1 MNAKAWTC
9 RLALGLSVLAA
20 ANQAF
25 AAPAAPAAGAP
36 DPGETSQYR
45 AMLEEAV
52 AEYDA
57 HRYEEARALF
67 RRAHEISPNART
79 LRGIGMASFELREYI
94 EALRSLEAS
103 LVDQRRALTATQKT
117 QVEALI
123 ERTRA
128 FVGRFFLK
136 LSPKETLVRVDGA
149 PATIETDGSLLLS
162 FGRHALTAEAPASIS
177 ESREVNVIGGERQE
191 LKFALRPEPTP
202 AVAAKTGAGGAG
214 AGGARGSEAP
224 ASSGAAYWFAGA
236 GALAAGAAG
245 GFLWYSHQNSELNRC
260 DQNNMDPNATLMC
273 KNRGGILTNKNV
285 ALGVAIGSGVG
296 ALALGIVGTIVWS
309 TNSKPE
315 SGTALACL
323 PVPGAVN
330 CELLLHF

>member
-1 MNAKAWTC
+1 MSAKAWTSW
-9 RLALGLSVLAA
+9 LALGLSVLAA
-20 ANQAF
+20 VNQAV
-25 AAPAAPAAGAP
+25 AAPAAGAP
-36 DPGETSQYR
+36 DPGESSQYR

-52 AEYDA
+52 TEYDA

-94 EALRSLEAS
+94 EALRSLEGS
-103 LVDQRRALTATQKT
+103 LVDQRRALTPTQKV

-149 PATIETDGSLLLS
+149 PAVIESDGSLLLS

-177 ESREVNVIGGERQE
+177 ETREVNVIGGERQE
-191 LKFALRPEPTP
+191 LMFMLRPEAPSP
-202 AVAAKTGAGGAG
+202 VAVKAG
-214 AGGARGSEAP
+214 AGGGANPARGGEGP
-224 ASSGAAYWFAGA
+224 TSSGAAYWLAGA
-236 GALAAGAAG
+236 GVLAAGAVG
-245 GFLWYSHQNSELNRC
+245 SVIWLSHETNQLNQC
-260 DQNNMDPNATLMC
+260 DQANAMQGMGC
-273 KNRGGILTNKNV
+273 DNRNAMSTNKKI
-285 ALGVAIGSGVG
+285 ALGVAIGSGVA
-296 ALALGIVGTIVWS
+296 ALALGVIGTVVWS

-315 SGTALACL
+315 SGTAVACL
-323 PVPGAVN
+323 PLPGAVH
-330 CELLLHF
+330 CELQLRF

>member
-1 MNAKAWTC
+1 MTEKAWIG
-9 RLALGLSVLAA
+9 RLALSVTVLVAVVHPA
-20 ANQAF
+20 HADTA
-25 AAPAAPAAGAP
+25 AAPAAQ

-45 AMLEEAV
+45 TMLEEAV
-52 AEYDA
+52 SEYDA

-103 LVDQRRALTATQKT
+103 LVDKRRALTPTQRT

-123 ERTRA
+123 DRTRA

-136 LSPKETLVRVDGA
+136 LSPKETIVRVDGA
-149 PATIETDGSLLLS
+149 PSVVESDGSLLLS
-162 FGRHALTAEAPASIS
+162 FGRHTLTAESPGSTA
-177 ESREVNVIGGERQE
+177 ETREINVIGGERQE
-191 LKFALRPEPTP
+191 LAFQLRPEAP
-202 AVAAKTGAGGAG
+202 AVAGKVPGGGA
-214 AGGARGSEAP
+214 ASGGEAS

-236 GALAAGAAG
+236 GVLAAGAVG
-245 GFLWYSHQNSELNRC
+245 GFLWSSHEGSELSKC
-260 DQNNMDPNATLMC
+260 TQANATQGMGC
-273 KNRGGILTNKNV
+273 DNSGSISTNKHV
-285 ALGVAIGSGVG
+285 ALGVAVGSGVA
-296 ALALGIVGTIVWS
+296 ALAMGIIGTVVWS

-323 PVPGAVN
+323 PSPGAVN
-330 CELLLHF
+330 CELELHF

>member
-1 MNAKAWTC
+1 MSTKAWIS
-9 RLALGLSVLAA
+9 RLALGVSVLVAGNQALAA
-20 ANQAF
+20 AGS
-25 AAPAAPAAGAP
+25 PAAP

-52 AEYDA
+52 SEYDA

-103 LVDQRRALTATQKT
+103 LADKRRALTPTQRT

-149 PATIETDGSLLLS
+149 PAVVEADGSLLLS
-162 FGRHALTAEAPASIS
+162 FGRHALTAEAPGRSP
-177 ESREVNVIGGERQE
+177 ENREINVIGGERQE
-191 LKFALRPEPTP
+191 LSFTLRPDGPRPSPSRP
-202 AVAAKTGAGGAG
+202 AAGGG
-214 AGGARGSEAP
+214 ANSGARRRGDDVVRRRLLVGRRGGARGRRRRWFPLVEPRGQP
-224 ASSGAAYWFAGA
+224 AEPVRSRQRRRRGWV
-236 GALAAGAAG
+236 
-245 GFLWYSHQNSELNRC
+245 
-260 DQNNMDPNATLMC
+260 ATTGDASRPT
-273 KNRGGILTNKNV
+273 RGSRS
-285 ALGVAIGSGVG
+285 ASPIGSGVG
-296 ALALGIVGTIVWS
+296 ALALGHHRNGRLVDQQQAGF
-309 TNSKPE
+309 
-315 SGTALACL
+315 GDGARL
-323 PVPGAVN
+323 PSHAGGG
-330 CELLLHF
+330 EL

>member
-1 MNAKAWTC
+1 MTEKAWIG
-9 RLALGLSVLAA
+9 RLVLSVVVLIAA
-20 ANQAF
+20 AHRAHAD
-25 AAPAAPAAGAP
+25 AAPAPVAP
-36 DPGETSQYR
+36 DPGETSQYH

-52 AEYDA
+52 SEYDA

-103 LVDQRRALTATQKT
+103 LVDKRRALTPTQRT

-136 LSPKETLVRVDGA
+136 LSPKETIVRVDGA
-149 PATIETDGSLLLS
+149 PGIVESDGSLLLG
-162 FGRHALTAEAPASIS
+162 FGRHTLIAESPGSTS
-177 ESREVNVIGGERQE
+177 ETREINVIGGERQE
-191 LKFALRPEPTP
+191 LAFQLHAE
-202 AVAAKTGAGGAG
+202 AAPVVVPKGPGGTGTG
-214 AGGARGSEAP
+214 
-224 ASSGAAYWFAGA
+224 YWFAGA
-236 GALAAGAAG
+236 GVLAAGAIG
-245 GFLWYSHQNSELNRC
+245 GFLWSAHEGTELGKC
-260 DQNNMDPNATLMC
+260 DQAIATAGMSC
-273 KNRGGILTNKNV
+273 DNRGTISTNKRV
-285 ALGVAIGSGVG
+285 ALGVAVGSGVA
-296 ALALGIVGTIVWS
+296 ALALGIIGTVVWS

-323 PVPGAVN
+323 PAPGAVN
-330 CELLLHF
+330 CELELHF

>member
-1 MNAKAWTC
+1 MSAKAWTS

-20 ANQAF
+20 ANQAL
-25 AAPAAPAAGAP
+25 AAPATGAA
-36 DPGETSQYR
+36 DPGETTQYR

-52 AEYDA
+52 SEYDA

-103 LVDQRRALTATQKT
+103 LVDQRRPLTPNQKT

-149 PATIETDGSLLLS
+149 PATIESDGSLLLS

-177 ESREVNVIGGERQE
+177 ETREVNVIGGERQE
-191 LKFALRPEPTP
+191 LSFVLRPEPAP
-202 AVAAKTGAGGAG
+202 APMAVKPAPGTGRGA
-214 AGGARGSEAP
+214 ARGNDST
-224 ASSGAAYWFAGA
+224 ASSGAPYWFAGA
-236 GALAAGAAG
+236 GVLVAGAVG
-245 GFLWYSHQNSELNRC
+245 GFLWSSHEGDQLKQC
-260 DQNNMDPNATLMC
+260 DQAMLTVGMGCDNGNTI
-273 KNRGGILTNKNV
+273 KTNKNI
-285 ALGVAIGSGVG
+285 ALGVAVGSGVA
-296 ALALGIVGTIVWS
+296 ALALGIIGTVVWS

-330 CELLLHF
+330 CELQLHF

>member
-25 AAPAAPAAGAP
+25 AASAAGAP
-36 DPGETSQYR
+36 EPGETSQYR

-149 PATIETDGSLLLS
+149 PATIEADGSLLLS

-202 AVAAKTGAGGAG
+202 PVAVKPGPGAG
-214 AGGARGSEAP
+214 AGANSTHGGETTTSP
-224 ASSGAAYWFAGA
+224 GAAYWFAGA
-236 GALAAGAAG
+236 GALAAGAIG
-245 GFLWYSHQNSELNRC
+245 GFLWYSHEDSELNRC
-260 DQNNMDPNATLMC
+260 DQNNRDPNATLMC
-273 KNRGGILTNKNV
+273 PNRGGIISNKKV
-285 ALGVAIGSGVG
+285 ALGMTIGSGIG
-296 ALALGIVGTIVWS
+296 ALALGIIGTVVWS

>member
-1 MNAKAWTC
+1 
-9 RLALGLSVLAA
+9 
-20 ANQAF
+20 
-25 AAPAAPAAGAP
+25 
-36 DPGETSQYR
+36 
-45 AMLEEAV
+45 MLEEAV
-52 AEYDA
+52 SEYDA

-67 RRAHEISPNART
+67 RRAHEIAPNART

-103 LVDQRRALTATQKT
+103 LVDQRRALTPTQKT

-123 ERTRA
+123 DRTRA

-149 PATIETDGSLLLS
+149 PAVVESDGSVLLS

-177 ESREVNVIGGERQE
+177 ESREINVIGGERQE
-191 LKFALRPEPTP
+191 LAFALRPEPAP
-202 AVAAKTGAGGAG
+202 AVSAKGGAG
-214 AGGARGSEAP
+214 NPARGSEAST
-224 ASSGAAYWFAGA
+224 SSGAAYWLAGA
-236 GALAAGAAG
+236 GVLAAGAVG
-245 GFLWYSHQNSELNRC
+245 SVLWYSHEGNQLSQC
-260 DQNNMDPNATLMC
+260 DQNNADPNATLMC
-273 KNRGGILTNKNV
+273 HNRGGIVTNRRI
-285 ALGVAIGSGVG
+285 ALGMAIGSGVG
-296 ALALGIVGTIVWS
+296 ALALGIIGTVVWS

>member
-1 MNAKAWTC
+1 MSAKAWTS
-9 RLALGLSVLAA
+9 RLALGLSVLVA

-25 AAPAAPAAGAP
+25 AAPAAGAP

-149 PATIETDGSLLLS
+149 PATIESDGSLLLS

-202 AVAAKTGAGGAG
+202 PVSVKSGAG
-214 AGGARGSEAP
+214 ANPGRGGETTT
-224 ASSGAAYWFAGA
+224 SSGAAYWFAGA
-236 GALAAGAAG
+236 GALAAGAVG
-245 GFLWYSHQNSELNRC
+245 GFLWSSHEGSQLNQC
-260 DQNNMDPNATLMC
+260 DHANVTQGMGCD
-273 KNRGGILTNKNV
+273 NRGTISSNKKV

-296 ALALGIVGTIVWS
+296 ALALAIIGTVVWS
-309 TNSKPE
+309 TNSKSE

-323 PVPGAVN
+323 PMPGAVN
-330 CELLLHF
+330 CELQLHF

>member
-1 MNAKAWTC
+1 MSAKAWTS
-9 RLALGLSVLAA
+9 RLALGLSVLVA

-25 AAPAAPAAGAP
+25 AAPAAGAP

-149 PATIETDGSLLLS
+149 PATIESDGSLLLS

-177 ESREVNVIGGERQE
+177 ETREVNVIGGERQE

-202 AVAAKTGAGGAG
+202 PVSVKPGSGAG
-214 AGGARGSEAP
+214 AGANPARGGETTT
-224 ASSGAAYWFAGA
+224 SSGAAYWFAGA
-236 GALAAGAAG
+236 GALAAGAIG
-245 GFLWYSHQNSELNRC
+245 SVLWYSHEGSQRNQC
-260 DQNNMDPNATLMC
+260 DLANLAQGMMCDNADA
-273 KNRGGILTNKNV
+273 ISTNKRI
-285 ALGVAIGSGVG
+285 ALGVAVGSGVA
-296 ALALGIVGTIVWS
+296 ALALGIIGTVVWS
-309 TNSKPE
+309 TNSRPE

-323 PVPGAVN
+323 PMPGAVN
-330 CELLLHF
+330 CELQLHF

>member
-1 MNAKAWTC
+1 MIAKAWLG
-9 RLALGLSVLAA
+9 RLGLIVTVLAA
-20 ANQAF
+20 TGRAHADP
-25 AAPAAPAAGAP
+25 APARAAQDPA
-36 DPGETSQYR
+36 ETSQYR

-52 AEYDA
+52 SEYDA

-103 LVDQRRALTATQKT
+103 LLDKRRSLTPTQRT

-136 LSPKETLVRVDGA
+136 LSPKETIVRVDAA
-149 PATIETDGSLLLS
+149 PAVVESDGSLLLS
-162 FGRHALTAEAPASIS
+162 FGRHTLTAESPGSAS
-177 ESREVNVIGGERQE
+177 ESREINVIGGERQE
-191 LKFALRPEPTP
+191 LAFQLRPEAAP
-202 AVAAKTGAGGAG
+202 AVPVKVP
-214 AGGARGSEAP
+214 GSGETS
-224 ASSGAAYWFAGA
+224 ASSGAVYWLAGA
-236 GALAAGAAG
+236 GVLAAGAVG
-245 GFLWYSHQNSELNRC
+245 GFLWSAHEGSQQTKC
-260 DQNNMDPNATLMC
+260 DQANVTPGSGCDNS
-273 KNRGGILTNKNV
+273 GSISTNKRV
-285 ALGVAIGSGVG
+285 ALGVAVGSGVA
-296 ALALGIVGTIVWS
+296 ALALGIIGTVVWS

-323 PVPGAVN
+323 PTPGAVN
-330 CELLLHF
+330 CELELHF

>member
-1 MNAKAWTC
+1 MSTKAWTS
-9 RLALGLSVLAA
+9 RLALGLSVLAV
-20 ANQAF
+20 ANHAL
-25 AAPAAPAAGAP
+25 AAPGPGAS
-36 DPGETSQYR
+36 DPGETTQYR

-103 LVDQRRALTATQKT
+103 LVDQRRALTPTQKT

-149 PATIETDGSLLLS
+149 PAAVESDGSLLLS

-177 ESREVNVIGGERQE
+177 ETREVNVIGGERQE
-191 LKFALRPEPTP
+191 LTFMLRPEPAP
-202 AVAAKTGAGGAG
+202 PVGVKVGPGTGAGANSPR
-214 AGGARGSEAP
+214 GGESTT
-224 ASSGAAYWFAGA
+224 SSGAAYWLAGA
-236 GALAAGAAG
+236 GVLAAGAVG
-245 GFLWYSHQNSELNRC
+245 GFLWSSHEGDQLTQCDHNNTDPLSPLFCHNR
-260 DQNNMDPNATLMC
+260 DGIIT
-273 KNRGGILTNKNV
+273 NRRI
-285 ALGVAIGSGVG
+285 ALGLAIGSGVS
-296 ALALGIVGTIVWS
+296 ALALGIIGTIVWS

-323 PVPGAVN
+323 PMPGAVN
-330 CELLLHF
+330 CELQLHF

>member
-1 MNAKAWTC
+1 MSTKAWTS
-9 RLALGLSVLAA
+9 RLALGLSVLAV
-20 ANQAF
+20 ANHAL
-25 AAPAAPAAGAP
+25 AAPGPGAS
-36 DPGETSQYR
+36 DPGETTQYR

-79 LRGIGMASFELREYI
+79 LRGIGMASFELRENI

-103 LVDQRRALTATQKT
+103 LVDQRRALTPTQKT

-149 PATIETDGSLLLS
+149 PATIESDGSLLLS

-202 AVAAKTGAGGAG
+202 PLAVKAGASGGANP
-214 AGGARGSEAP
+214 ARGSEGTT
-224 ASSGAAYWFAGA
+224 SSGGAYWFAGA
-236 GALAAGAAG
+236 GVLAAGAVG
-245 GFLWYSHQNSELNRC
+245 GILWHSHEGDELNHC
-260 DQNNMDPNATLMC
+260 DQNNADPNATLMC
-273 KNRGGILTNKNV
+273 PNRGRIATNKNV

-296 ALALGIVGTIVWS
+296 ALALAIIGTVVWS

-323 PVPGAVN
+323 PMPGAVN
-330 CELLLHF
+330 CELQLHF